1 MKDIYFIEG
10 IGLCSNI
17 YIFIKGGEVSLVD
30 AGSGISPNRIAPQL
44 EQLDLTIESIV
55 KVVLTH
61 GHIDHIG
68 GLAEISKHAKPRVL
82 IHERD
87 SDALRSVGIEKLD
100 FLKDG
105 DVIQL
110 GTRTLTVLH
119 TPGHTSGGICLHD
132 NEMILSGDTVF
143 PGGYLGRA
151 DLPSGSWQELVDSL
165 ERLARLDVRIMLPGH
180 GEPLFSGASSHLELA
195 KRTAQLLRY

>member
-1 MKDIYFIEG
+1 MRDIYFIEG

-17 YIFIKGGEVSLVD
+17 YIFVKDDEISLVD
-30 AGSGISPNRIAPQL
+30 AGSGVSPNQIAPQL
-44 EQLDLTIESIV
+44 KQLDLRMESIV
-55 KVVLTH
+55 KVVVTH

-68 GLAEISKHAKPRVL
+68 GLSEIGEHVKPPVL
-82 IHERD
+82 IHEKD
-87 SDALRSVGIEKLD
+87 SDPLRSLGVERVG

-132 NEMILSGDTVF
+132 GEMILSGDTVF
-143 PGGYLGRA
+143 PGGYFGRTG
-151 DLPSGSWQELVDSL
+151 LPSGSWQELVDSL

-180 GEPLFSGASSHLELA
+180 GEPLFSDASSHLKLA
-195 KRTAQLLRY
+195 RKTAQSLRY